1 MLAKAPSAP
10 EVSLPWIEYAIQAIA
25 GSSSISNL
33 ALLALVLIPSD
44 NKLTFSL
51 IASKLFKF
59 SGEEIK
65 TA

>member
-1 MLAKAPSAP
+1 M
-10 EVSLPWIEYAIQAIA
+10 EYAIQAIA

-51 IASKLFKF
+51 IVSKLFKF